1 MRLLSQGSDGIFEV
15 ALASTVWLT
24 PERAPTASA
33 IAVAF
38 ATILLPFTVLG
49 PFVGLLVDRWSRLV
63 PRGQQRRPCGSAADH
78 GPARRPRRVGWLF
91 YLLLLT
97 AFWVNRFLLAAL
109 FEHSP
114 RRRR

>member
-1 MRLLSQGSDGIFEV
+1 MRLLSQGADGIFEV

-24 PERAPTASA
+24 PERAPLRAPSLWPSRRSCCPLRCWGRLWGFWSTGGRDWFLVASNA
-33 IAVAF
+33 GRAVLLLIIA
-38 ATILLPFTVLG
+38 P
-49 PFVGLLVDRWSRLV
+49 LVV
-63 PRGQQRRPCGSAADH
+63 RGD
-78 GPARRPRRVGWLF
+78 VGWLF

>member
-1 MRLLSQGSDGIFEV
+1 M
-15 ALASTVWLT
+15 
-24 PERAPTASA
+24 
-33 IAVAF
+33 AF

-49 PFVGLLVDRWSRLV
+49 PCVGLLVDRWSRLV
-63 PRGQQRRPCGSAADH
+63 PRGQQRGRAVLLLIIAPLVVRGD
-78 GPARRPRRVGWLF
+78 VGWLF